1 MSVMHRIARGWQR
14 SLPALAVVG
23 AALWLVL
30 FHADPS
36 GEQAMFAALLAIY
49 MVHQIEEHLW
59 PGGFRQY
66 ANAHVFKSG
75 RDDWPVDEGGVAL
88 VNIGW
93 VWLPILLAALF
104 PDALR
109 WLGLGWVGL
118 TFVNALSHIG
128 TTVRFRGYNPGLVT
142 SIVLFLPFTIWVF
155 ATEVS
160 RGALS
165 GAEIGGLVVAG
176 VLLHVPVAALFVV
189 PFRRKTPALV

>member
-1 MSVMHRIARGWQR
+1 VSTLHRIAGGWQK
-14 SLPALAVVG
+14 SLPVLVVLG

-30 FHADPS
+30 FRADPAS
-36 GEQAMFAALLAIY
+36 EQAMFAALLVIY

-59 PGGFRQY
+59 PGGFRQF
-66 ANAHVFKSG
+66 ANAHVFKTG

-88 VNIGW
+88 VNIAW
-93 VWLPILLAALF
+93 VWLPIGLAALF

-128 TTVRFRGYNPGLVT
+128 TTVRFRDYNPGLVT

-165 GAEIGGLVVAG
+165 GAAIGGLVVAG
-176 VLLHVPVAALFVV
+176 VLLHAPVAALFVV
-189 PFRRKTPALV
+189 PFRRKTPAVV